1 MRVPRP
7 VEDKVIDV
15 GALVLR
21 TGAVDNK
28 EKALVAV
35 SCAVASFC
43 THCHG
48 EFSAL
53 ARKLGA
59 TQAEIDE
66 VEAIAKRVRQ
76 RCENEAALYRL
87 NN

>member
-1 MRVPRP
+1 MKVPRP
-7 VEDKVIDV
+7 VQDKMIDV

-21 TGAVDNK
+21 DGAVENK
-28 EKALVAV
+28 EKALVAM

-43 THCHG
+43 THCRG
-48 EFSAL
+48 EFATL

-66 VEAIAKRVRQ
+66 VEAIARRVRQ
-76 RCENEAALYRL
+76 RCENGTALYRL
-87 NN
+87 S

>member
-7 VEDKVIDV
+7 VEDKIIDV

-21 TGAVDNK
+21 DGAVENK
-28 EKALVAV
+28 EKALVAL

-48 EFSAL
+48 EFAAL

-59 TQAEIDE
+59 TDAEIEE
-66 VEAIAKRVRQ
+66 VEAIAERVRQ
-76 RCENEAALYRL
+76 RCANEAGLFRL

>member
-1 MRVPRP
+1 MKLPRP

-15 GALVLR
+15 GALVLQ

-35 SCAVASFC
+35 GCAVASFC

-48 EFSAL
+48 QFATL

-66 VEAIAKRVRQ
+66 VETIAQRVRQ
-76 RCENEAALYRL
+76 RCENEAGLYRL
-87 NN
+87 N

>member
-1 MRVPRP
+1 MKLPRS
-7 VEDKVIDV
+7 VEDKMIDV

-21 TGAVDNK
+21 TGAVGNK

-48 EFSAL
+48 EFAAL

-59 TQAEIDE
+59 SEAEIDE
-66 VEAIAKRVRQ
+66 VEAIARRVRQ
-76 RCENEAALYRL
+76 RCENETGFYRL
-87 NN
+87 SE